1 MSLGRWC
8 FGRVCGISLVL
19 YMFFAFRIQRRAL
32 FGATKGA
39 TKGVTKSATKSAFRI
54 HRKAF
59 RIHIFQ
65 GRNNTNFIAFVDV
78 WG

>member
-1 MSLGRWC
+1 MFWKG
-8 FGRVCGISLVL
+8 CGFSLVL
-19 YMFFAFRIQRRAL
+19 LMFLL
-32 FGATKGA
+32 FGYR
-39 TKGVTKSATKSAFRI
+39 GVLCLVLQKVLFGYRGVATKSATKSAFRI
-54 HRKAF
+54 QRKAF